1 MAVEPVG
8 TTTLYL
14 NTGLPTGGG
23 GVGTPPPHVTLT
35 ARVLPG
41 LKHVLLVLL
50 PKKLWFVASTEQLAL
65 LRHSRLTTAV
75 ESGALHDELAANPA
89 AQLPVGVPN
98 EAKSIDLTTAPC
110 VQLSRAVKV

>member
-23 GVGTPPPHVTLT
+23 GVGTPPPQVTLT

-41 LKHVLLVLL
+41 LKHV
-50 PKKLWFVASTEQLAL
+50 PPKLWFVASTEQLDL
-65 LRHSRLTTAV
+65 LRHSRWTTAI
-75 ESGALHDELAANPA
+75 ESCALHDKLAVKPA